1 MADTKPKST
10 LDTIANIAI
19 IVVCIV
25 AVVVLVNNFLQ
36 SRRAQGGPGGMP
48 PEAKKGE
55 QFADL
60 QGAMPAGTEKALFV
74 AVQPGCHFCNES
86 MPFYKRLMDERN
98 QKGSN
103 VKVLAAVSSDEAKQP
118 EMQKFSEAG
127 VTPDGIVKVDFA
139 KIKVPGTPTLLL
151 VDNQGKVLDVWVG
164 KLDEKGEKKVIA
176 SL

>member
-1 MADTKPKST
+1 MADTKQKST

-19 IVVCIV
+19 IVVCVV
-25 AVVVLVNNFLQ
+25 ACAVLINNFLQ
-36 SRRAQGGPGGMP
+36 SRRAQGGPGMP
-48 PEAKKGE
+48 PEAKPGE
-55 QFADL
+55 TFAEI
-60 QGAMPAGTEKALFV
+60 QGVLPAGTEKALVV

-98 QKGSN
+98 KKGSN
-103 VKVLAAVSSDEAKQP
+103 VKVLAAVSNAEAKQP
-118 EMQKFSEAG
+118 EMQKFSENG
-127 VTPDGIVKVDFA
+127 VTPDGIVQVDFA

-164 KLDEKGEKKVIA
+164 KLQPDKEEKVLA